1 MSWGEA
7 NLDRAEG
14 VTLAGRYRL
23 IRKLGS
29 GGMGSVWLAHDTS
42 LDSTCAIKLIDEQK
56 SKNQEIR
63 LRFAREAKATA
74 QLRGPHVVDVFDR
87 GECDGVLYIAMEYL
101 VGEDLCSRLAASEI
115 LSGPAAYKIVAH
127 VARALAGAHALG
139 IVHRDLKPENI
150 FLIAGYDEEIAKVL
164 DFGIAQHDDYQLAD
178 RATRTGSFLGTPY
191 YVSPEQARGRPTDH
205 RSDLWSLGVITFQ
218 CLTGRL
224 PFDADSLADLM
235 CLILSEPIVPIT
247 AYAPDLPP
255 AMQTWWEKAVQ
266 RDREL
271 RFQSAKEMS
280 DALADALGLE
290 ARVMVPSILPRRP
303 LASVDEEDPRSPVS
317 ILPSIAIDPTAL
329 PETQVAEPLLDTTAK
344 HKRGSPAI
352 QPPPPSSVPKR
363 SWILALAQRH
373 AVGLALGSA
382 VLVGIVVAMTL
393 YAVSESRARLA
404 SDPAPRP
411 VDSHELVT
419 IVDSPASKPSVRAQK
434 SAAPDIEPEVVPLES
449 IPAESLPTEP
459 TPAPGNRWVPP
470 PRPRAP
476 VASEK
481 PVPDVPDYGI

>member
-1 MSWGEA
+1 
-7 NLDRAEG
+7 
-14 VTLAGRYRL
+14 
-23 IRKLGS
+23 
-29 GGMGSVWLAHDTS
+29 MGSVWLAHDTS

-56 SKNQEIR
+56 SKNEEIR

-87 GECDGVLYIAMEYL
+87 GECDGILYIAMEYL
-101 VGEDLCSRLAASEI
+101 EGEDLCSRLAASEI

-150 FLIAGYDEEIAKVL
+150 FLIPGYDEEIAKVL
-164 DFGIAQHDDYQLAD
+164 DFGIAQHDDYQLVD

-255 AMQTWWEKAVQ
+255 AMQTWWEKAVH

-290 ARVMVPSILPRRP
+290 AKVMVPSIHPRRS
-303 LASVDEEDPRSPVS
+303 LSSVDDEDPRSPIS
-317 ILPSIAIDPTAL
+317 IYPSIIIDHAEL
-329 PETQVAEPLLDTTAK
+329 PETQVAEPPLDIMAK
-344 HKRGSPAI
+344 RGRGSPAAHVALLSTM
-352 QPPPPSSVPKR
+352 PPKR
-363 SWILALAQRH
+363 MWLGALARRH
-373 AVGLALGSA
+373 TLGLALGSA
-382 VLVGIVVAMTL
+382 VLAGIVVAMTL

-404 SDPAPRP
+404 STLNTPRS

-419 IVDSPASKPSVRAQK
+419 IADGPAAKPSVRSQK
-434 SAAPDIEPEVVPLES
+434 NGALAVEPEVVPVES

-459 TPAPGNRWVPP
+459 APRIRAAPQP
-470 PRPRAP
+470 QPRPRASVPSESP
-476 VASEK
+476 VSG
-481 PVPDVPDYGI
+481 VPDYGI